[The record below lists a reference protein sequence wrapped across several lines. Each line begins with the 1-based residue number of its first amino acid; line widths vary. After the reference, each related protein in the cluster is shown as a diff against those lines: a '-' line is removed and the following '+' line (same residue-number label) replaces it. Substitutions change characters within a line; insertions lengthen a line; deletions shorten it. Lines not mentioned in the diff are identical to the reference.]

1 MYGDESSIFSDINEL
16 ERLVTQQKSALD
28 QEEKEK
34 ELFRKFGL

>member
-1 MYGDESSIFSDINEL
+1 MYGDESSIFNDVDEL
-16 ERLVTQQKSALD
+16 ERLVTQQKAALD